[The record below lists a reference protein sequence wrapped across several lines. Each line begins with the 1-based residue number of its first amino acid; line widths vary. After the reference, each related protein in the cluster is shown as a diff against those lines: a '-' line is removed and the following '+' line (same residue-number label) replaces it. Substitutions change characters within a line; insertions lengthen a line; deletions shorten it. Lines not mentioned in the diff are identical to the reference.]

1 MGYFYGALVLM
12 AFIGIFKVK
21 TFRDTFKIY
30 VDGMKGMTDVAV
42 TLVLAWSLGSMISAL
57 GTAEFIVN
65 GLKSMNFS
73 AGLVPAAI
81 FIFGDRKSV
90 V

>member
-30 VDGMKGMTDVAV
+30 VDGIKEMTDVAV
-42 TLVLAWSLGSMISAL
+42 TQQLDLSL
-57 GTAEFIVN
+57 
-65 GLKSMNFS
+65 
-73 AGLVPAAI
+73 
-81 FIFGDRKSV
+81 
-90 V
+90 